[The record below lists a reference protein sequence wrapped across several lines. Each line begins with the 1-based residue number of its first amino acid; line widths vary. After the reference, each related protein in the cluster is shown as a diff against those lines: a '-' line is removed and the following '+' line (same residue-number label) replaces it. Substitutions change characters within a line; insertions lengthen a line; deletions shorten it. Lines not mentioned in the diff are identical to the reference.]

1 MAYELELIETGQR
14 MALHTQDWEK
24 LLGLARRH
32 GWRPSMD
39 RNRDP
44 GGDKWVIGPSEAR
57 DLARA
62 LEKPL
67 ADLPPERRQEL
78 RPAGGASDG
87 FFSVAPRSDPEGD
100 HEGHYFAWHRR
111 WIVDE
116 VVRLCR
122 QGAVEIR
129 SM

>member
-14 MALHTQDWEK
+14 MALHTQDWES

-39 RNRDP
+39 NNRYLS
-44 GGDKWVIGPSEAR
+44 GDKWVIGPSEAM

-78 RPAGGASDG
+78 RPAGGASDA
-87 FFSVAPRSDPEGD
+87 FFRVTPRSGSEAD
-100 HEGHYFAWHRR
+100 HEGNYFAWQRR